1 MIPNNKFAEV
11 ARASLTSKAMFY
23 VLSQRQR
30 NRKSLTLT
38 RLRTDIRAALNTE
51 LSLNDFH
58 KTLQALEALGVGTI
72 QYGSRG
78 GAKVFT
84 WAISM
89 RDVVR
94 MAGVTEREFKEAN
107 PVTGVGKPV
116 MITNL
121 PRIVNGKRINASLI
135 AKQATTADLTNHV
148 VFVFPDGS
156 IKKVDF
162 SDSLPDSTLVDLAKV
177 FLKGVGAKKIELTNE
192 LESTG
197 SGESADGTKRSQLSN
212 VSNQ

>member
-1 MIPNNKFAEV
+1 MTPNNKFAEI
-11 ARASLTSKAMFY
+11 ARASLTSKAIFY

-38 RLRTDIRAALNTE
+38 RLRTDVRAVLRAELNI
-51 LSLNDFH
+51 NDFN
-58 KTLQALEALGVGTI
+58 KTLQSLEAIGVGTI

-78 GAKVFT
+78 GARVFT
-84 WAISM
+84 WSLSM

-94 MAGVTEREFKEAN
+94 MAAITEREFKDAN
-107 PVTGVGKPV
+107 PSNGVKPV
-116 MITNL
+116 MMTNL
-121 PRIVNGKRINASLI
+121 PRIVNGKRVNASVI
-135 AKQATTADLTNHV
+135 QAQATTADLTNHV

-162 SDSLPDSTLVDLAKV
+162 SDALPDSTLIDLAKV
-177 FLKGVGAKKIELTNE
+177 FLKDAGVKKSEPTKEVEKENGRSAAGAKTSN
-192 LESTG
+192 
-197 SGESADGTKRSQLSN
+197 LSN